1 MSCRQLANMSD
12 LFENELKLQ
21 VQSLEWRVK
30 ALEALVNVVQ
40 VNQRHQSAKITS
52 LGETLTAKLDEVEE
66 RFNARIELL
75 ETGMRTLIAQV
86 GRVVDHVHILTTRVD
101 SSLSEDRHTHRS
113 QSAVSSKPP
122 RPLALRCSVSLMVEC
137 LKGICPRIAVL
148 SIARGT
154 ALS

>member
-1 MSCRQLANMSD
+1 MSD

-86 GRVVDHVHILTTRVD
+86 GRVVDHVHILTTRVK

-113 QSAVSSKPP
+113 QFAVSSKP
-122 RPLALRCSVSLMVEC
+122 LAFRCSVSLMVEC